1 MADFV
6 TIDVYRDPMHRTPAR
21 RRLIRAALAN
31 RPSGLRAQ
39 TINHANTGTFTI
51 IPRHYGTCLLL
62 AWESRDAARAAWHGP
77 LGAALEGAGG
87 FRLEGDAARARADQ
101 GADHCPGCRPAD
113 DGATPIAK
121 DEPMVVL

>member
-1 MADFV
+1 MADFL

-21 RRLIRAALAN
+21 RRSIRAALAD

-62 AWESRDAARAAWHGP
+62 AWESRDAAHAAWHGP
-77 LGAALEGAGG
+77 LGAALERAGSS
-87 FRLEGDAARARADQ
+87 RLEGEFPRCRPDL
-101 GADHCPGCRPAD
+101 GADLCHGGRPAD
-113 DGATPIAK
+113 DG
-121 DEPMVVL
+121 